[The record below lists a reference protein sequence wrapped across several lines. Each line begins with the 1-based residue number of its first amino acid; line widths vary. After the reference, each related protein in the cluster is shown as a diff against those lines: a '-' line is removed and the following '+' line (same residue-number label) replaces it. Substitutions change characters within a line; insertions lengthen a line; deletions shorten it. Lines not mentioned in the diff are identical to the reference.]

1 MGFSIFYTLQAGCKF
16 SLSIQM
22 YGLHSSSRCWLLF
35 FKSYLMKFHIFI
47 LSLPKQAVSCH
58 SPCRCLVYILQAHV
72 GFFKICCFNLYFSW
86 GFIPSLSKQ
95 VVNSHSPNRCW
106 LFQFFLFLMQ
116 FHIVYTNTLQ
126 AGLRFMLSMQMF
138 GLHSPSRCWLF
149 KILPCFIEY
158 HIFHTLNLHADVWL
172 TLSH

>member
-1 MGFSIFYTLQAGCKF
+1 MGFRIFYTITLQAGCKF

-22 YGLHSSSRCWLLF
+22 YGLHSLSRCWLLF
-35 FKSYLMKFHIFI
+35 FKSYFMKFHIFI

-58 SPCRCLVYILQAHV
+58 SPCRCLVYILQADV
-72 GFFKICCFNLYFSW
+72 GFFKTCCFNLYFSW
-86 GFIPSLSKQ
+86 GLTSFIPSLSKQ

-116 FHIVYTNTLQ
+116 FHIFHTNTLQ
-126 AGLRFMLSMQMF
+126 TGLRFMLSTQMF

-149 KILPCFIEY
+149 
-158 HIFHTLNLHADVWL
+158 
-172 TLSH
+172 